1 MATYKE
7 QLAEEYDA
15 LPAKAPPQWSQ
26 IEWSEIKEDLESAYN
41 VEI

>member
-1 MATYKE
+1 MGTYKD
-7 QLAEEYDA
+7 QLAEKYDA

-26 IEWSEIKEDLESAYN
+26 IKWSEIKEDFDN